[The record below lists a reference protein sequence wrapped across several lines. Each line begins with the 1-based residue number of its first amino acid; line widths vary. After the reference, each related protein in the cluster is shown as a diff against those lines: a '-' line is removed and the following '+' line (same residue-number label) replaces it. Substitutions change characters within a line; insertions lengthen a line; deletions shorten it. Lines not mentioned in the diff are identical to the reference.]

1 MDKQTIKHEL
11 FHILGDT
18 YGLYK
23 HCVKYNVSFKKMFD
37 KGEVPLDLRGNFNE
51 GTGGGCFL
59 YVPDMQMEYLQKIN
73 ATGALAPAAMDDDG
87 PAIEAI
93 QTRDTNPLY
102 GSEILSDQDRAG
114 FDLAP
119 LDLGTVIEAVLVAKE
134 YIALLGIGWHRF
146 CQTLDAAAL
155 THDELPLN
163 AILKF
168 DRVMQAIR
176 AMPGQRNNLYTEA
189 RHAE

>member
-1 MDKQTIKHEL
+1 MDKRTVRHEL

-23 HCVKYNVSFKKMFD
+23 HCLKYNLSFKKMFD
-37 KGEVPLDLRGNFNE
+37 KGEVPLDLRGNIHE

-59 YVPDMQMEYLQKIN
+59 YVPDMQMEHLQRIN
-73 ATGALAPAAMDDDG
+73 ATGALAPAVMDDDG
-87 PAIEAI
+87 AAMEAI
-93 QTRDTNPLY
+93 QTRNTNPIY
-102 GSEILSDQDRAG
+102 SSEILSDQDRAG

-134 YIALLGIGWHRF
+134 YIALLGIGWHKF
-146 CQTLDAAAL
+146 CRALDAASL

-168 DRVMQAIR
+168 DRVMQAIKN
-176 AMPGQRNNLYTEA
+176 MPEQRNQLYTLA
-189 RHAE
+189 RH